1 MGLDDR
7 LAALAA
13 AVREDDADGG
23 PNPADVEVA
32 LGATRARAGR
42 GRGRARAVLA
52 VAAVL
57 VLVAGVALAVQALGG
72 DDGPEQL
79 HAGPSGPST
88 STSAPPAVD
97 AAAPHLWLSATD
109 IPTAGADVAVQLVD
123 PTRAGD
129 TYGVAA
135 QVERWDGERWV
146 DPVHAALCTDFWG
159 CTGEIGGSGAVPD
172 IGLSAESGR
181 GPLTWLRVEGL
192 EPGWYRLSQTANE
205 GTVATASF
213 RVGDDAAAQ
222 PPSDV
227 TGNAHLGVEPAVRT
241 TAMSSTMATV
251 RLVVHEVTTGIPVP
265 ERWQDGVVRV
275 ERWEDG
281 GWGTGFV
288 GDGLQLTPSTD
299 PDQPD
304 AYTVDL
310 GPWPPGTYRLAI
322 GTDDV
327 TATPTLEGRFW
338 VVDETG
344 GTHSTTDTTAVAKTT
359 TSTSTTGTASKPA
372 GATSTDRS
380 ALDRQWADS
389 LGIDV
394 GDRVLVGSDDGK
406 NQTGYINWDAGQP
419 FLPPDAPPVVPVY
432 DTGGPSGNAGTVIA
446 YWGHGVGWIT
456 LEQYHDPSFD
466 YEALRA
472 EHESAAATTT
482 AKPGG

>member
-32 LGATRARAGR
+32 LSATRARAGR

-57 VLVAGVALAVQALGG
+57 VLVAGVALAVRGLGG
-72 DDGPEQL
+72 DDGPEQV

-88 STSAPPAVD
+88 STSAPPAAD
-97 AAAPHLWLSATD
+97 TAAPHLWLSATD
-109 IPTAGADVAVQLVD
+109 VPTAGADVAVQLVD
-123 PTRAGD
+123 PTLSGD

-135 QVERWDGERWV
+135 RVERWDGEQWV

-159 CTGEIGGSGAVPD
+159 CPGEIRGSGAVPD
-172 IGLSAESGR
+172 IGLSARSGR
-181 GPLTWLRVEGL
+181 GPLTWLRIEGL

-205 GTVATASF
+205 GTVAAAPF
-213 RVGDDAAAQ
+213 RVREDAPAQ

-227 TGNAHLGVEPAVRT
+227 TGNAHLAVEPPVRT
-241 TAMSSTMATV
+241 TAMSSTGATV
-251 RLVVHEVTTGIPVP
+251 RLVVTGGMP
-265 ERWQDGVVRV
+265 ESDGWQDGVVRV

-281 GWGTGFV
+281 GWRTGFV
-288 GDGLQLTPSTD
+288 GGGLHLTPSTD

-327 TATPTLEGRFW
+327 TAAPTLEGRFW
-338 VVDETG
+338 VVDDTR
-344 GTHSTTDTTAVAKTT
+344 GTHSTTDTI
-359 TSTSTTGTASKPA
+359 S
-372 GATSTDRS
+372 
-380 ALDRQWADS
+380 
-389 LGIDV
+389 
-394 GDRVLVGSDDGK
+394 
-406 NQTGYINWDAGQP
+406 
-419 FLPPDAPPVVPVY
+419 
-432 DTGGPSGNAGTVIA
+432 
-446 YWGHGVGWIT
+446 
-456 LEQYHDPSFD
+456 
-466 YEALRA
+466 
-472 EHESAAATTT
+472 
-482 AKPGG
+482 KPGG